1 MIAVGD
7 YFNEVRECIYKG
19 EHYSV
24 RDNGSVMRRS
34 REGKRVR
41 KYDNKWTFGKTN
53 EINGY
58 NYIGVE
64 RIHRIVAY
72 AFLGEPPTA
81 QYVVD
86 HIDTNRQNNRPEN
99 LRWVTRLE
107 NALNNEITRAKI
119 EKICGSIEA
128 FLENPAMLKGHE
140 KEDTNFD
147 WMRAVS
153 PKEAKVSLERLS
165 KWAKQPKFGGGKL
178 GEWVYKEHIN
188 SNSLINSFATSDLMT
203 REQASLT
210 PNAIQVDW
218 KTPTEFPSCPEAI
231 TNNSLEEYS
240 MRLIKGSVYSRNKYV
255 EAIVLD
261 TAFSEDKK
269 TLIVM
274 CKNEKEDAV
283 KRWLLSKV
291 TCNDNK
297 FFHQNAQSYFE
308 ESGALKYF
316 TIAQGKE
323 WTGGL
328 VFEDLC

>member
-1 MIAVGD
+1 MITVDD

-24 RDNGSVMRRS
+24 RDNGSVMRHS
-34 REGKRVR
+34 RDGKRKR
-41 KYDNKWTFGKTN
+41 KYDNIWTFGVAN
-53 EINGY
+53 SNGY
-58 NYIGVE
+58 CLIGGEVV
-64 RIHRIVAY
+64 HRIIAVA
-72 AFLGEPPTA
+72 FHGEPISA
-81 QYVVD
+81 NLIVD
-86 HIDTNRQNNRPEN
+86 HIDTNHKNNRPEN

-140 KEDTNFD
+140 KEDPNFD

-153 PKEAKVSLERLS
+153 PKEAKASLERLS
-165 KWAKQPKFGGGKL
+165 NWAKQPKLSGGRL
-178 GEWVYKEHIN
+178 GEWVYKERIN
-188 SNSLINSFATSDLMT
+188 SNSLNKSFATSGLMT
-203 REQASLT
+203 SEQASLT

-218 KTPTEFPSCPEAI
+218 KTPTEFPSCPDGIASS
-231 TNNSLEEYS
+231 SLKEYS
-240 MRLIKGSVYSRNKYV
+240 KRLIKGSVYSRNKFV
-255 EAIVLD
+255 EAIVVD
-261 TAFSEDKK
+261 TAFSEDEK

-297 FFHQNAQSYFE
+297 FYHHNAQSYFE
-308 ESGALKYF
+308 EAGALKYF

-323 WTGGL
+323 WTGGQ
-328 VFEDLC
+328 VFDDLC